1 MRTELPIATGFYISS
16 SIPVAAQECTNMYV
30 SVPETAGYTKAQLF
44 QTPGIT
50 EILNVGAARPNR
62 GAHVMAGVPYFVC
75 GQRLFRLDRAV
86 TVDGVES
93 FSSTDLGEIEGADY
107 VSMAD
112 NGEQLCIVV
121 PGIKGYIYNR
131 TSGLLATITSAA
143 YYDLGPS
150 QQVVYADGYF
160 IHQAAKNVY
169 NSALNDGLTYSGID
183 FAEAEA
189 DPDDISGIHV
199 SRGQLFIGGSETT
212 EGWQNVGALNFPYQR
227 IAGFILPIGIKA
239 KNSIVDTGNTFCFV
253 GNDIGGQPAVYQY
266 TGNNF
271 DKISTAAIEW
281 LLLRYTQEEIASI
294 IGFQYSQNGGVF
306 AGWILPDTCIV
317 YDAKASQLAQ
327 KAIWHERKSF
337 INGEETRWRANCV
350 VQAYGKFLVA
360 DFRSGRIGELSIGE
374 YKEFGEYIRRRVSA
388 GPFNN
393 AEGATFWNSV
403 QLIVESGTATV
414 LERGP
419 TIDMSYSDD
428 GGKTFGKEISRSIG
442 EIGKYTQQPTWNRLG
457 LCRNARVYRFDYA
470 DDAKLAIIGLIGD
483 FDGGR

>member
-1 MRTELPIATGFYISS
+1 MRTELPIATGFYVSS

-30 SVPETAGYTKAQLF
+30 SIPETAGYTKAQLF

-50 EILNVGAARPNR
+50 EILNTGPANKNR

-75 GQRLFRLDRAV
+75 GQKLFRLDRAV
-86 TVDGVES
+86 AIGGAESYSVTELGTIDGA
-93 FSSTDLGEIEGADY
+93 GY

-121 PGIKGYIYNR
+121 PSVKGYIYNKI
-131 TSGLLATITSAA
+131 TGDLTTIVSAA
-143 YYDLGPS
+143 YNELGPS
-150 QQVVYADGYF
+150 EQVVYADGYF
-160 IHQAAKNVY
+160 IHQASKNVF
-169 NSALNDGLTYSGID
+169 NSALNDGLTYSAID

-189 DPDDISGIHV
+189 DPDDITGIHV

-227 IAGFILPIGIKA
+227 IAGFILPVGIRA

-253 GNDIGGQPAVYQY
+253 GNDIGGQAAVYQY

-271 DKISTAAIEW
+271 EKISTAAIEN
-281 LLLRYTQEEIASI
+281 LLLQYTKEEIDGI
-294 IGFQYSQNGGVF
+294 IGFQYSQNGAIF

-327 KAIWHERKSF
+327 KPVWHERKSF
-337 INGEETRWRANCV
+337 IDGEQTRWRANCV
-350 VQAYGKFLVA
+350 VQAYGRFFVA
-360 DFRSGRIGELSIGE
+360 DYASGRIGILSLDE
-374 YKEFGEYIRRRVSA
+374 YKEFGEHIRRRFSA

-393 AEGATFWNSV
+393 ASGATFWSSI
-403 QLIVESGTATV
+403 QLITESGTDTV
-414 LERGP
+414 LDRGP
-419 TIDMSYSDD
+419 TIDMSYSND
-428 GGKTFGKEISRSIG
+428 GGKTFGTEVSRSIG
-442 EIGKYTQQPTWNRLG
+442 MVGEYTVQPTWNRLG

-470 DDAKLAIIGLIGD
+470 DDAKLVVIGLIGD
-483 FDGGR
+483 FSGGR

>member
-1 MRTELPIATGFYISS
+1 MRTELPIATGYYVSS

-30 SVPETAGYTKAQLF
+30 SIPETAGYTKAQLF
-44 QTPGIT
+44 PTPGII
-50 EILNVGAARPNR
+50 EIINTGAANKNR

-86 TVDGVES
+86 SVDGVES
-93 FSSTDLGEIEGADY
+93 YSTTDLGEIEGADY

-131 TSGLLATITSAA
+131 TTSALTTITNAA

-160 IHQAAKNVY
+160 IHQAAKNVF
-169 NSALNDGLTYSGID
+169 NSALNNGLSYSGIE

-189 DPDDISGIHV
+189 DPDDITGIHV

-212 EGWQNVGALNFPYQR
+212 EGWQNVGALNFPFQR
-227 IAGFILPIGIKA
+227 IPGYILPIGIKA

-253 GNDIGGQPAVYQY
+253 GNDIGGQAAIYQY
-266 TGNNF
+266 SGNNF
-271 DKISTAAIEW
+271 DKISTASIES
-281 LLLRYTQEEIASI
+281 LLLRYTQEEIQSI
-294 IGFQYSQNGGVF
+294 IGFQYSQNGAVF

-327 KAIWHERKSF
+327 KPIWHERKSF
-337 INGEETRWRANCV
+337 ISEEQTRWRANCV
-350 VQAYGKFLVA
+350 LQAYGKFFVA
-360 DFRSGRIGELSIGE
+360 DYRSGRIGVLSLDT
-374 YKEFGEYIRRRVSA
+374 YTEFGEYIRRRFSA

-393 AEGATFWNSV
+393 QEGATFWNSI
-403 QLIVESGTATV
+403 QLIVEAGTDTV
-414 LERGP
+414 LSRGP
-419 TIDMSYSDD
+419 TIDMSYSND
-428 GGKTFGKEISRSIG
+428 GGKTFGSEVSRSIG
-442 EIGKYTQQPTWNRLG
+442 EIGNYTTQPTWNRLG

-470 DDAKLAIIGLIGD
+470 DDAKLVVIGLIGD